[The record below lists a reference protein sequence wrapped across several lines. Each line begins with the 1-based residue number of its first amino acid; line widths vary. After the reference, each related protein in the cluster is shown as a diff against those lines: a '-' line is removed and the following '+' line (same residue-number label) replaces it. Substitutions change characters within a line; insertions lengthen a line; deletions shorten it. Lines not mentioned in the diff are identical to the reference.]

1 MSEIQATNT
10 LNQINLVDS
19 RAPWY
24 LSFSYG
30 RALQASVLKEWMGK
44 DENILNAQTQL
55 LKRAKANGLASIGKY
70 EGEESSIGVNNPSL
84 HVDNYSY

>member
-1 MSEIQATNT
+1 M
-10 LNQINLVDS
+10 
-19 RAPWY
+19 APWY

-55 LKRAKANGLASIGKY
+55 LKRAKANGLAAIGKY
-70 EGEESSIGVNNPSL
+70 EGEESSIGVNNSSL